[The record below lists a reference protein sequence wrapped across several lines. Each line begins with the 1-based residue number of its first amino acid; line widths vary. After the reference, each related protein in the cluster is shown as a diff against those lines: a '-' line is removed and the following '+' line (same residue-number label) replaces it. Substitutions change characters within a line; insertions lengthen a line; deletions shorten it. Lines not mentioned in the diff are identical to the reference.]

1 MTTKSSMI
9 ECPKCG
15 GLNPSTSPI
24 CGSCGASLEG
34 LANQDNQD
42 SNPGLFLYEQEG
54 FETPVKPKD
63 VKNKFAFVSIW
74 HIVLFI
80 ITVLAIIF
88 IPIRAVK
95 LGLAFIFFYI
105 AESSNHKNSIFLVL
119 VRIITAIEIW
129 GMIIALILRT
139 FVSIDAMNKFFEYFR
154 F

>member
-1 MTTKSSMI
+1 MI

-24 CGSCGASLEG
+24 CGSCGASLDG
-34 LANQDNQD
+34 INNQNNNQTNQV

>member
-1 MTTKSSMI
+1 MI

-24 CGSCGASLEG
+24 CGSCGASLDG
-34 LANQDNQD
+34 INNQNNNQTNPV

-54 FETPVKPKD
+54 FETPVKVKD

-139 FVSIDAMNKFFEYFR
+139 FVSIDAMNKFFEYCR